1 MQIKLYELR
10 KKAGL
15 TQAQMAEKIEISEAS
30 YRSKELGY
38 TDFKSSEMFLIADIF
53 GKDIGDIFSKR
64 STRNVV

>member
-15 TQAQMAEKIEISEAS
+15 TQADMANKLDISEVT
-30 YRSKELGY
+30 YRSKELGH

-53 GKDIGDIFSKR
+53 KKDIGEIFSRKR
-64 STRNVV
+64 PRNVV

>member
-15 TQAQMAEKIEISEAS
+15 NQADLAKKIGISEAS

-53 GKDIGDIFSKR
+53 KKDIGDIFSRKR
-64 STRNVV
+64 PQNVN

>member
-15 TQAQMAEKIEISEAS
+15 TQAQMAAKLDISEAS

-38 TDFKSSEMFLIADIF
+38 TDFKSSEMFLIADILK
-53 GKDIGDIFSKR
+53 KDIGDIFSRKR
-64 STRNVV
+64 PQNVN